1 MTKAERDAWNVEY
14 VVVCKGWKA
23 TAISSLPYWTD
34 AEGFLTAVVPDYL
47 SDEADAWRR
56 VKALLSEHGQWFWTL
71 RDDGEGS
78 RIVDFAVGMTHTHYI
93 AITEEEAT
101 MRACIALKVRVM

>member
-1 MTKAERDAWNVEY
+1 MTQAERDALNVEY

-23 TAISSLPYWTD
+23 TAISSLLYWTD

-56 VKALLSEHGQWFWTL
+56 IKALIDFGASPEFYIYDEKYCLMCRVSDEINPNFT
-71 RDDGEGS
+71 DCGS
-78 RIVDFAVGMTHTHYI
+78 PG
-93 AITEEEAT
+93 EAT
-101 MRACIALKVRVM
+101 LRACIALKVRVL